1 MNPSLV
7 LSHQNVILLTL
18 LLRFDL
24 RIQRV
29 YVLLFHFLLLH
40 LSLAIKVV
48 HVVNP
53 VCSLAGVQFIIF
65 PLELFLRLLFKHL
78 KA

>member
-1 MNPSLV
+1 MDPSLV

-18 LLRFDL
+18 LFRLDL

-29 YVLLFHFLLLH
+29 YVLLLHFLLLH

-48 HVVNP
+48 HVVDP
-53 VCSLAGVQFIIF
+53 VCSLAGI
-65 PLELFLRLLFKHL
+65 
-78 KA
+78 